1 MVLTIFDTYPYRV
14 CLKIGSTLNFDRH
27 QFLDNSWRERGEK
40 PNLNRITKLKIVIKY
55 LSILVCLNDSRS
67 GSFIPILIHIVGD
80 VPHLLVSWIHFF
92 SFFLGCSDPPMT
104 YPTFAE
110 MRFCGVSEEILF
122 ANWAP
127 PCRAVVEAISEWCLG
142 RPRPGK
148 ARGYLGIDGCFMV
161 VP

>member
-92 SFFLGCSDPPMT
+92 SFFWVAQTPPW
-104 YPTFAE
+104 PTRPLLKRVFVAFL
-110 MRFCGVSEEILF
+110 RKFSSPTGHLLAGRWWRRL
-122 ANWAP
+122 ANGAL
-127 PCRAVVEAISEWCLG
+127 EGQGQG
-142 RPRPGK
+142 RPGDTW
-148 ARGYLGIDGCFMV
+148 G
-161 VP
+161 

>member
-40 PNLNRITKLKIVIKY
+40 TNLNRITKLKIVIKY

-67 GSFIPILIHIVGD
+67 GSFIPILIHIVGY
-80 VPHLLVSWIHFF
+80 VPHCWLVESMFF
-92 SFFLGCSDPPMT
+92 FFLGCSNAPW
-104 YPTFAE
+104 PT
-110 MRFCGVSEEILF
+110 RPLLKRVCGVSEEILF

-148 ARGYLGIDGCFMV
+148 ARGYLGIYGFFMV
-161 VP
+161 FP